1 MMTFSKFIM
10 LLGIGFRLFG
20 FYNANAMP
28 SCDCSF
34 TFAPVVEQ
42 VLPAV
47 VDISIKHPS
56 ENFHLSSHNFKDLM
70 NLPEIQSSP
79 LGTLLKEWGQG
90 QESLNSPHHSL
101 GSGFIIDPKGY
112 IVTNKHIV
120 QNTDE
125 VIVSLSDGREMAA
138 QIIARDT
145 RTDLALLKVET
156 ESPLPFLKWGKSE
169 SARVGDWVL
178 VVGSPFGFGR
188 SVSAGIIS
196 ARARDISRSQASL
209 GEEGIMSGYV
219 DDLIQTDAAINLG
232 NSGGPMVNTK
242 GEVIGVNVAIFS
254 PSGGS
259 VGIGFSVPSSVAER
273 TIDQMMKNKKVMYGW
288 IGIRV
293 QEVRPD
299 MAKALGY
306 EPDSKSGR
314 KGAFVSFVDPLG
326 PAQKSGILPADI
338 ILSYNDLNITAFE
351 KLPRLVGET
360 EVGKKI
366 IVTIW
371 RNGKE
376 ISLPI
381 VIEEWSNKD
390 HENLSDFQKNM
401 VKIPLSSESSGVS
414 YQSFL
419 GMHVAPLTEAM
430 KSYFKIPLEIEGVL
444 IVALEKYTQGN
455 NKTLS
460 FPTLDIEVD
469 DIIEE
474 VNQTKVTSF
483 QSLETLLQTLLN
495 SEKKTVLLKIWRH
508 GVTHYIALNLGGTHE
523 KPKDTPSNAS
533 SAS

>member
-1 MMTFSKFIM
+1 MTFLGFIRF
-10 LLGIGFRLFG
+10 LGVGLCSFA
-20 FYNANAMP
+20 FYDALATP

-34 TFAPVVEQ
+34 TFAPIVER

-47 VDISIKHPS
+47 VDISIKHSP
-56 ENFHLSSHNFKDLM
+56 ENAPASFNFKELM
-70 NLPEIQSSP
+70 NLPEVQGSP
-79 LGTLLKEWGQG
+79 LGALLKDWSQNHEPGG
-90 QESLNSPHHSL
+90 SHHHSL
-101 GSGFIIDPKGY
+101 GSGFIIDSKGY
-112 IVTNKHIV
+112 IVTNRHVI
-120 QNTDE
+120 QDADE

-138 QIIARDT
+138 QIIARDV
-145 RTDLALLKVET
+145 RTDLALLKVNT
-156 ESPLPFLKWGKSE
+156 KDPLPFLKWGESR

-196 ARARDISRSQASL
+196 ARARDISRSQTSL

-232 NSGGPMVNTK
+232 NSGGPMVNVK

-259 VGIGFSVPSSVAER
+259 IGIGFSVPASVAER
-273 TIDQMMKNKKVMYGW
+273 TLHQMIEKGRVVYGW

-306 EPDSKSGR
+306 KADSKAEK

-326 PAQKSGILPADI
+326 PAAKAGILPADI
-338 ILSYNDLNITAFE
+338 ILSYGDVSITAFE

-371 RNGKE
+371 RRGKE
-376 ISLPI
+376 LSLPV
-381 VIEEWSNKD
+381 VIEEWSDKE
-390 HENLSDFQKNM
+390 HESFSDLQNNM
-401 VKIPLSSESSGVS
+401 VKIPFSSESPGVS

-419 GMHVAPLTEAM
+419 GIYVAPLTKTI
-430 KSYFKIPLEIEGVL
+430 KSYFKVPLEIEGVL
-444 IVALEKYTQGN
+444 IVGLEKYAQEN
-455 NKTLS
+455 DKTLS
-460 FPTLDIEVD
+460 FPTLDIQVD

-474 VNQTKVTSF
+474 VNQTKITSF
-483 QSLETLLQTLLN
+483 QTLENLLQTLLN

-508 GVTHYIALNLGGTHE
+508 GVTHYIVLNLGDTDGDSE
-523 KPKDTPSNAS
+523 STPSNAPS
-533 SAS
+533 QP